1 MVVPITEP
9 LYNVDPTSPLK
20 TLLFF
25 FLWAGLSG
33 VLSGVKT
40 VIGFFRG
47 QNSEHSLNGESA
59 QTKAIV
65 SRAVTLW
72 EKPGFFESISVG
84 RFILDGCAI
93 LAGIRYLA
101 YMFPETSIVTLGLID
116 ILLAFAIAHWLS
128 PILAQAFSPSLGKWA
143 LRIYKVY
150 SFFFMGKVGEVLF
163 QTHDLVLRKMGIDP
177 KLSFLGETNLHKL
190 APPVDDENP
199 DRSGLEDD
207 EKEMIRSIFDLR
219 ETQVKEIMTPRVDV
233 AALEIGAS
241 FREVRDLISDEKYSR
256 IPVYKE
262 TIDNIQGI
270 LHTMDLMSMRDEIRG
285 PGFKLQGLLREA
297 YFVPRTKKIGELMRE
312 FRRKHIHMAI
322 VVDEYGG
329 TAGLIT
335 LEDILEEI
343 VGEIHDEDETETL
356 KIRKIDD
363 GIYLVD
369 PIVSLSDL
377 NAELGLALKPED
389 PDIQIDTFGGFIL
402 FIHGKVPDKG
412 DVIRFKDFT
421 FEVMEMDGQKMEKI
435 RLTLPSLVNT

>member
-1 MVVPITEP
+1 
-9 LYNVDPTSPLK
+9 VDPTSPLK
-20 TLLFF
+20 CLLFF
-25 FLWAGLSG
+25 FLAAGASG
-33 VLSGVKT
+33 VLSGIKT

-59 QTKAIV
+59 LTKAIV
-65 SRAVTLW
+65 ERSIALW
-72 EKPGFFESISVG
+72 EKPGFFESLSVG
-84 RFILDGCAI
+84 RFLLDGVAL
-93 LAGIRYLA
+93 LAGTHYLA
-101 YMFPETSIVTLGLID
+101 FLFPQTSLVTLGLVS
-116 ILLAFAIAHWLS
+116 ILFAFTIAHWLF
-128 PILAQAFSPSLGKWA
+128 PVLAQAFSPSLGKWA
-143 LRIYKVY
+143 LRAYKLY
-150 SFFFMGKVGEVLF
+150 SFFFMGKLGEVLF
-163 QTHDLVLRKMGIDP
+163 QTHDLALRKMGIDP
-177 KLSFLGETNLHKL
+177 KLSFLGETNLQKL

-199 DRSGLEDD
+199 DRSGLRDD

-219 ETQVKEIMTPRVDV
+219 ETQVKEVMTPRVDI

-241 FREVRDLISDEKYSR
+241 FREVRDLIADEKYSR
-256 IPVYKE
+256 IPVYKDS
-262 TIDNIQGI
+262 IDSIQGI
-270 LHTMDLMSMRDEIRG
+270 LHTMDLINMRDEIRG
-285 PGFKLQGLLREA
+285 PGFRLQTLLREA

-356 KIRKIDD
+356 KIRKVDD
-363 GIYLVD
+363 GIYVVD

-377 NAELGLALKPED
+377 NAELSLSLKPED

-402 FIHGKVPDKG
+402 FVHGKVPEKG

-421 FEVMEMDGQKMEKI
+421 FEILEMDGQKMQKI
-435 RLTLPSLVNT
+435 RMTLPTLVNTGL

>member
-1 MVVPITEP
+1 MAT
-9 LYNVDPTSPLK
+9 
-20 TLLFF
+20 
-25 FLWAGLSG
+25 ALSG
-33 VLSGVKT
+33 VLNGVKT
-40 VIGFFRG
+40 VIGFFRS

-59 QTKAIV
+59 QTKAV
-65 SRAVTLW
+65 VERSVALW

-84 RFILDGCAI
+84 RFILDGGAI
-93 LAGIRYLA
+93 IAGTRYLS
-101 YMFPETSIVTLGLID
+101 YLFPETGIPTLGIIA
-116 ILLAFAIAHWLS
+116 ILLSFTLSHWLF

-143 LRIYKVY
+143 LRIYKLY
-150 SFFFMGKVGEVLF
+150 SFFFMGKLGELLF
-163 QTHDLVLRKMGIDP
+163 QAHDMALRKLGIDP

-190 APPVDDENP
+190 SPPVDDENP
-199 DRSGLEDD
+199 DRSGLRDD

-241 FREVRDLISDEKYSR
+241 FREVRDLIADEKYSR
-256 IPVYKE
+256 IPVYKDS
-262 TIDNIQGI
+262 IDSIQGI

-312 FRRKHIHMAI
+312 FRLKHIHMAI

-356 KIRKIDD
+356 KIRKIED

-377 NAELGLALKPED
+377 NGELGLALKPDD

-402 FIHGKVPDKG
+402 FIHGKVPETG
-412 DVIRFKDFT
+412 DVIRFKEYT
-421 FEVMEMDGQKMEKI
+421 CEVMEMDGQKMQKI

>member
-1 MVVPITEP
+1 
-9 LYNVDPTSPLK
+9 VDLTSPLQA
-20 TLLFF
+20 LLVF
-25 FLWAGLSG
+25 FLATGFSG

-59 QTKAIV
+59 QTRAIV
-65 SRAVTLW
+65 ARSAALW

-84 RFILDGCAI
+84 RFILDGAAI
-93 LAGIRYLA
+93 IAGTRYLA
-101 YMFPETSIVTLGLID
+101 YLFSGTSVTTLALISI
-116 ILLAFAIAHWLS
+116 ILSFAISHWIF

-143 LRIYKVY
+143 LRVYKVY
-150 SFFFMGKVGEVLF
+150 GFFFMGKLGELLF
-163 QTHDLVLRKMGIDP
+163 QTHDLALRRLGIDP

-190 APPVDDENP
+190 APPIDDENP

-219 ETQVKEIMTPRVDV
+219 ETQVKEIMTPRVDI
-233 AALEIGAS
+233 AALEMGAS
-241 FREVRDLISDEKYSR
+241 FREVRDLIADEKYSR
-256 IPVYKE
+256 IPVFKDS
-262 TIDNIQGI
+262 IDNIQGI

-285 PGFKLQGLLREA
+285 PGFKLNGLLREA

-356 KIRKIDD
+356 KVRKVED
-363 GIYLVD
+363 GIYIVD
-369 PIVSLSDL
+369 PIISLSDL
-377 NAELGLALKPED
+377 NAELSLALKPD
-389 PDIQIDTFGGFIL
+389 DQDIQIDTFGGFIL
-402 FIHGKVPDKG
+402 FIHGKVPEKG

>member
-1 MVVPITEP
+1 M
-9 LYNVDPTSPLK
+9 DPTSPLQA
-20 TLLFF
+20 LLVF
-25 FLWAGLSG
+25 FLATSFSG
-33 VLSGVKT
+33 VLSGIKI

-47 QNSEHSLNGESA
+47 QNSEHTLNGESS
-59 QTKAIV
+59 QTRATV
-65 SRAVTLW
+65 SRAAALW
-72 EKPGFFESISVG
+72 GKSGFFESIAIG
-84 RFILDGCAI
+84 RFILDGAAI
-93 LAGIRYLA
+93 IAGTRYLA
-101 YMFPETSIVTLGLID
+101 YLFPETSVATLALIG
-116 ILLAFAIAHWLS
+116 ILVSFSISHWLF
-128 PILAQAFSPSLGKWA
+128 PILAQAFSPILGKWA
-143 LRIYKVY
+143 LRVYKVY
-150 SFFFMGKVGEVLF
+150 GFFFMGKLGELLF
-163 QTHDLVLRKMGIDP
+163 QTHDLALRRMGIDP

-190 APPVDDENP
+190 APPIDDENP

-219 ETQVKEIMTPRVDV
+219 ETQVKEIMTPRVDIT
-233 AALEIGAS
+233 ALEMGSS
-241 FREVRDLISDEKYSR
+241 FREVRDLIAAEKCSR
-256 IPVYKE
+256 IPVYNDS
-262 TIDNIQGI
+262 IDNIQGI

-285 PGFKLQGLLREA
+285 PGFKLNGLLREA

-356 KIRKIDD
+356 KIRKLED
-363 GIYLVD
+363 GSYIVD
-369 PIVSLSDL
+369 PIISLSDL
-377 NAELGLALKPED
+377 NAELSLSLKPD
-389 PDIQIDTFGGFIL
+389 DQDIQIDTFGGFIL

-412 DVIRFKDFT
+412 DVIRFKDIT